1 MLLNIEKYRIL
12 ISRIVAVF
20 VLFFI
25 LTTKSQWEINNEM
38 FSFVLLFIGIVLV
51 GIASLGRMW
60 CSLYIAGYK
69 DKQLITK
76 GPYSIC
82 RNPLYF
88 FSMVG
93 VLGIG
98 FCTETLIFPTLFIL
112 LFSCYYPFVIKS
124 EENRLRALFGDV
136 FEKYTRNVPAFFPD
150 ISIFEEPET
159 YKVKPGVYRIHIFSA
174 LWFVWSVGI
183 LEVIEGFR
191 KTGLIDALWT
201 IY

>member
-1 MLLNIEKYRIL
+1 MLSYIEKYRIL
-12 ISRIVAVF
+12 ISRIAVVF

-25 LTTKSQWEINNEM
+25 VTTKSHWETDNEM
-38 FSFVLLFIGIVLV
+38 FSVILLFIGIVLV

-69 DKQLITK
+69 DQQLITK

-93 VLGIG
+93 AIGIG
-98 FCTETLIFPTLFIL
+98 FCTETLIFPILFIL

-124 EENRLRALFGDV
+124 EEKRLKSLFGVV

-159 YKVKPGVYRIHIFSA
+159 YKVNPGVYRIHILSA

>member
-12 ISRIVAVF
+12 ISRIVVVF

-25 LTTKSQWEINNEM
+25 AATKSRWETDNEM
-38 FSFVLLFIGIVLV
+38 LSFILLFIGIVLV
-51 GIASLGRMW
+51 GVASLGRMW

-76 GPYSIC
+76 GPYSMC

-98 FCTETLIFPTLFIL
+98 FCTETLVFPLLFII

-124 EENRLRALFGDV
+124 EEKRLRSLFGIV

-159 YKVKPGVYRIHIFSA
+159 YMVNPGIYRVHIFSA

-183 LEVIEGFR
+183 LEVLEGVR
-191 KTGLIDALWT
+191 KSGLIDALWT

>member
-1 MLLNIEKYRIL
+1 MLSYIEHYRIL
-12 ISRIVAVF
+12 ISRIAAAL

-25 LTTKSQWEINNEM
+25 FTTKSHWETGNEM
-38 FSFVLLFIGIVLV
+38 FGFILLFIGIVLV

-69 DKQLITK
+69 DQQLITK

-88 FSMVG
+88 FSMLG
-93 VLGIG
+93 ALGIG
-98 FCTETLIFPTLFIL
+98 FCTETLIFPVIFTL
-112 LFSCYYPFVIKS
+112 LFACYYPFVIKS
-124 EENRLRALFGDV
+124 EERRLQSLFGSV
-136 FEKYTRNVPAFFPD
+136 FEGYTRSVPAFFPN
-150 ISIFEEPET
+150 ISKFEEPQT
-159 YKVKPGVYRIHIFSA
+159 YQVNPGVYRIHIFSA

-183 LEVIEGFR
+183 LEVIEGFQ
-191 KTGLIDALWT
+191 KAGLIDALWT

>member
-25 LTTKSQWEINNEM
+25 AATKSRWETDNDM
-38 FSFVLLFIGIVLV
+38 LSFILLFIGIVLV
-51 GIASLGRMW
+51 GVASLGRMW

-76 GPYSIC
+76 GPYSMC

-88 FSMVG
+88 FSMLG
-93 VLGIG
+93 ALGIG
-98 FCTETLIFPTLFIL
+98 FCTETLIFPILFII

-124 EENRLRALFGDV
+124 EEKRLRSLFGAV

-159 YKVKPGVYRIHIFSA
+159 YMVNPGIYRVHIFSA

-183 LEVIEGFR
+183 LEVLEGVR
-191 KTGLIDALWT
+191 KSGLIDALWT

>member
-25 LTTKSQWEINNEM
+25 AATKSRWETDNEM
-38 FSFVLLFIGIVLV
+38 LSFILLFIGIVLV
-51 GIASLGRMW
+51 GVASLGRMW

-76 GPYSIC
+76 GPYSMC

-98 FCTETLIFPTLFIL
+98 FCTETLVFPLLFII

-124 EENRLRALFGDV
+124 EEKRLRSLFGIV

-159 YKVKPGVYRIHIFSA
+159 YMVNPGIYRVHIFSA

-183 LEVIEGFR
+183 LEVLEGVR
-191 KTGLIDALWT
+191 KSGLIDALWT